1 LYPATLLK
9 PFMVYRSFWVE
20 FFGSLRYRI
29 MSSAN
34 RDILTISLPI
44 CISFISSFCLIAL
57 TRSSRTVLNRSG
69 ESGHPVS
76 FLTLGEMV
84 EVFLHLV

>member
-9 PFMVYRSFWVE
+9 LFMVFRSFWVE

-34 RDILTISLPI
+34 RDTLTISLPI
-44 CISFISSFCLIAL
+44 CIPFITSS
-57 TRSSRTVLNRSG
+57 
-69 ESGHPVS
+69 
-76 FLTLGEMV
+76 
-84 EVFLHLV
+84 